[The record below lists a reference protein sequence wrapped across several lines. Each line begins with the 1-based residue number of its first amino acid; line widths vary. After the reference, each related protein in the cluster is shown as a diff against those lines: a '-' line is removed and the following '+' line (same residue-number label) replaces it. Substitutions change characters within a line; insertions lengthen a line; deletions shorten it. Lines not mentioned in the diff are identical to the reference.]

1 MKKRGNRK
9 GEKGKIS
16 ICCVGWIMVLLVL
29 VIFYSYKFYQFHYR
43 VIVFENKIKI
53 GMHAAEVLYLLGPPS
68 RSFSEWKIQ
77 DSITQKI
84 DPIKKYD
91 KWVYK
96 GFFFLQDDLILYF
109 ESDTGRLVYKDRF
122 IVMPIER

>member
-16 ICCVGWIMVLLVL
+16 ICCVGWIIVFLVL

-53 GMHAAEVLYLLGPPS
+53 GMHAAEVEYLLGPPS
-68 RSFSEWKIQ
+68 RSFSLWGIQ
-77 DSITQKI
+77 DSITKEI
-84 DPIKKYD
+84 NPNKKYNRY
-91 KWVYK
+91 VYK
-96 GFFFLQDDLILYF
+96 GFFFLRDDLILYF
-109 ESDTGRLVYKDRF
+109 ESDTERLVYKDRF